1 MPVIGIIGGSGLQ
14 GVIGFKKA
22 EERAVTTPF
31 GEPSGPYLIGEMAGQ
46 SVAFLSRHGTPHR
59 IPPHRINYR
68 ANISGFKS
76 LGVERLISVSAAGGI
91 NRALMPGDIVLLEQV
106 IDLTQGAR
114 ASTFYEGDEVVHVDF
129 TEPYCPELRRCLF
142 RAGEITGIPLVTGTY
157 ICVHGPRLETK
168 AEIGLFAR
176 AGADV
181 VGMTGMP
188 EAALARELALCM
200 QAVVVVTNYAAGI
213 STKRLTTTEVAE
225 KMKDSGARVA
235 ALLEKALPLIPKDR
249 ACPCKDALRDARF

>member
-1 MPVIGIIGGSGLQ
+1 MLGIIGGSGLR
-14 GVIGFKKA
+14 GIAGLKGA
-22 EERAVTTPF
+22 EERVVTTRF
-31 GEPSGPYLIGEMAGQ
+31 GEPSGPYLIGEIAGQ
-46 SVAFLSRHGTPHR
+46 TVAFLSRHGTPHR
-59 IPPHRINYR
+59 IPPHKINYR

-76 LGVERLISVSAAGGI
+76 LGAERLLSVSAAGGI
-91 NRALMPGDIVLLEQV
+91 NRALRPGDIVLLEQV

-129 TEPYCPELRRCLF
+129 TEPYCPELRQCLF
-142 RAGEITGIPLVTGTY
+142 RAGEITGIPLSTGTY
-157 ICVHGPRLETK
+157 ICVQGPRLETR
-168 AEIGLFAR
+168 AEIELFAR

-188 EAALARELALCM
+188 EAALARELELCM

-213 STKRLTTTEVAE
+213 SQDRLTTAEVVG
-225 KMKDSGARVA
+225 KMKDSEARVA

-249 ACPCKDALRDARF
+249 ACPCKDALRDAKF